1 MTASVFIVDD
11 DPAVR
16 SSLASLL
23 EAAGFSVLSYV
34 SSEDFLANH
43 DPQRS
48 GCLLTNVSM
57 PGMSGL
63 ELADVLA
70 GRGIRLPI
78 IFLTAYGDIPMSVR
92 AMKGGAID
100 FLEKPVPAAAIISR
114 VNEALRLHRQQHE
127 RDITIRAAR
136 EKLSRLTAREHEVM
150 RLVLNGDHNKVIA
163 RRLGISHRT
172 VELHRSRIMGK
183 LGVTSLVELVN
194 IATAAGLVVPPGI

>member
-1 MTASVFIVDD
+1 
-11 DPAVR
+11 
-16 SSLASLL
+16 
-23 EAAGFSVLSYV
+23 
-34 SSEDFLANH
+34 
-43 DPQRS
+43 
-48 GCLLTNVSM
+48 
-57 PGMSGL
+57 MSGL

-100 FLEKPVPAAAIISR
+100 FLEKPIPAATIISR
-114 VNEALRLHRQQHE
+114 VNEALQRHRQQHE
-127 RDITIRAAR
+127 HDITIRAAR
-136 EKLSRLTAREHEVM
+136 EKLGRLTAREHEVM

-183 LGVTSLVELVN
+183 LGVTSLIELVN
-194 IATAAGLVVPPGI
+194 MATAAGLVVPPGI